1 MAKGIDGGDYVVNN
15 VHYCIQG
22 CNLKMAKNCLDERV
36 HFSAFFRE
44 KSGKL
49 IEGLN
54 SY

>member
-36 HFSAFFRE
+36 HFRLKKIKSAGIS
-44 KSGKL
+44 KTAS
-49 IEGLN
+49 
-54 SY
+54 